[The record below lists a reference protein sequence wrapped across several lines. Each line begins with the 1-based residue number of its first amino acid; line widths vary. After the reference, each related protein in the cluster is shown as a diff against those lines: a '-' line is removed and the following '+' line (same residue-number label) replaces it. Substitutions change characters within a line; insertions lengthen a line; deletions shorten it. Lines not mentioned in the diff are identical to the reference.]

1 MTKAQKPQII
11 VVGVDFSSTSEL
23 ALDRAFDLA
32 AERPQTVVHVVH
44 IALVGNPDSATDGAR
59 TEAGK
64 ELRRYVDDRVARYA
78 QTSELPADALARV
91 VVHVRC
97 ASPAEEIAQIAADL
111 QADLV
116 VVGTHG
122 RRGLARLLIGS
133 VAEGVVRLAPCPVLI
148 VRPTAI
154 PKAPKIEPPC
164 PRCVETRVAT
174 AGKEYWC
181 EQHREHHGQ
190 RHTYHQDDRG
200 SREVNLP
207 LVFHR

>member
-1 MTKAQKPQII
+1 MTTVQNSQVI

-23 ALDRAFDLA
+23 ALDRAFELA

-44 IALVGNPDSATDGAR
+44 IALVGPADGATDGAR

-64 ELRRYVDDRVARYA
+64 ELRRYVDERIAQYAR
-78 QTSELPADALARV
+78 TSALPADSLARV

-154 PKAPKIEPPC
+154 SEAPRIEPPC

-174 AGKEYWC
+174 DGKEYWC

-190 RHTYHQDDRG
+190 RHTYHQGDRV

-207 LVFHR
+207 LVLHR